1 VGRRRVESGLA
12 HPYFGDVGK
21 QFLRRFGQRHATVEG
36 GMTAREKVARKARDA
51 SSVLSRSAEMEDPLA
66 HPRRPDPLASAPSS
80 HPVLEEAQES
90 LAYSLPYLWT
100 YGEGAT
106 VVRLTQA
113 ADGKVLAVEVIT
125 SSGNGELD
133 KAAVTA
139 VWDLGEELPALPPE
153 VLMNR
158 DSVVSEWNFEVVRT
172 VAGPAALGMGAVT
185 AFDPVLGTGEVLHS
199 FAARSQVRVTLVSY
213 Y

>member
-1 VGRRRVESGLA
+1 MARRRVENGLV

-21 QFLRRFGQRHATVEG
+21 QLLRRFGQRHASVERG
-36 GMTAREKVARKARDA
+36 LTEGEKVARKERDV

-80 HPVLEEAQES
+80 HPSLEEAQES

-100 YGEGAT
+100 YSEGAT

-113 ADGKVLAVEVIT
+113 ADGKVLAVEVIA

-153 VLMNR
+153 VVMSR
-158 DSVVSEWNFEVVRT
+158 DSVVSEWKFEVQRT
-172 VAGPAALGMGAVT
+172 VAGPAALGVGAVAT
-185 AFDPVLGTGEVLHS
+185 FDPVLGTGDVLHS
-199 FAARSQVRVTLVSY
+199 FEARSQVRVTLVAY